1 MSVAGETGHVPSP
14 VPRTSPAP
22 ACGRCGVPGQLVH
35 GGLEDRILS
44 APGTWT
50 TRECEACGHAWL
62 DPQPHPDDLGQL
74 YQGSYMTH
82 AAAASDAALGR
93 IEARYLAAAY
103 GYDASAVARPRLWMR
118 AVRPLDDLVGG
129 RVCWLPLLR
138 AGRVLD
144 VGCGSGA
151 FLARM
156 RALGWDVAGVEP
168 DPAAAAAAK
177 RVHGVDVEGT
187 VDGFA
192 GRQFDAIT
200 MHHVIEHL
208 PDPQADV
215 TALAARLAP
224 GGRLVIVTPNI
235 RSAGRRLF
243 GAHWVHWD
251 PPRHLWMF
259 SRPAL
264 NRVATSAGLVVERS
278 WTTGRYARFVWTASA
293 RIRATGRATDEP
305 RTLAQT
311 AGAVAYQLMEQALGL
326 MAGDLGEELVVV
338 AKRL

>member
-1 MSVAGETGHVPSP
+1 VSGAGETGHVPSP

-35 GGLEDRILS
+35 DGLEDRILS
-44 APGTWT
+44 APGAWSI
-50 TRECEACGHAWL
+50 RACDACGLTWL
-62 DPQPHPDDLGQL
+62 DPQPHVDDLAAL

-82 AAAASDAALGR
+82 AAAAADAVVNGLD
-93 IEARYLAAAY
+93 ARYLSAAY
-103 GYDASAVARPRLWMR
+103 GYGAGAPRARSWLP
-118 AVRPLDDLVGG
+118 AIRPLDDLLGG
-129 RVCWLPLLR
+129 RVCWLPAR
-138 AGRVLD
+138 ASGALLD

-156 RALGWDVAGVEP
+156 RGLGWQVAGVEP
-168 DPAAAAAAK
+168 DPAAADAAA
-177 RVHGVDVEGT
+177 RVHGIAVETELARFG
-187 VDGFA
+187 
-192 GRQFDAIT
+192 GRRFDAIT

-208 PDPQADV
+208 PDPHAEV
-215 TALAARLAP
+215 ARIAEYLAP
-224 GGRLVIVTPNI
+224 GGHLVIVTPNI

-243 GAHWVHWD
+243 GPHWVHWD
-251 PPRHLWMF
+251 PPRHLCMF